1 MDIKLFEEKLLML
14 LVSFFFIFM
23 IFYKPGSL
31 GSLGSLGSKEKLTNV
46 NVLSE
51 NSDNIIINDNGVRKK
66 VSKVCTHM
74 GCMVNYDKNTNK
86 LICPCHGSEFEING
100 KVTEGPAR
108 DNLEVTIVNEKY
120 KNVKNKNKLDW

>member
-23 IFYKPGSL
+23 LFYSPGS
-31 GSLGSLGSKEKLTNV
+31 SRSKEKLTNV

-66 VSKVCTHM
+66 VSKVCSHM

-100 KVTEGPAR
+100 TVTEGPAR

-120 KNVKNKNKLDW
+120 KNVKNKNTLDW